1 MDAEPSYE
9 ESIFDKHSKESFDS
23 YTVGFQPNFYVVREE
38 RKVSRQCV
46 PPGAD
51 INSLKGDILFS
62 WKLLM
67 NFMSLISIYKHH
79 QHKYTAFIRSF
90 HPPVLSSLC
99 LEFLVSLHLSRL
111 LLLSTQFI

>member
-1 MDAEPSYE
+1 MNAELSYE
-9 ESIFDKHSKESFDS
+9 ESLFDKHSTDFFDS

-67 NFMSLISIYKHH
+67 NFMSLISISKHH
-79 QHKYTAFIRSF
+79 QHKYYGIHS
-90 HPPVLSSLC
+90 
-99 LEFLVSLHLSRL
+99 
-111 LLLSTQFI
+111 LLSTSRPLFSLPFSFPYISSVF